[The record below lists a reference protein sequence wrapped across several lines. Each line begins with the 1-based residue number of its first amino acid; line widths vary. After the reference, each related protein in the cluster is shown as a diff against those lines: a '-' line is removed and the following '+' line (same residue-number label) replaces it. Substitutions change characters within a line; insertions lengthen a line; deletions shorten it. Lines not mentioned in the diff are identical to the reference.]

1 MREWSNF
8 TRNAIDQ
15 LQIVLTNLKSKL
27 GKFLWCLKMAKFGL
41 HEVGKGSWKT
51 REVGKFEMR
60 LQRMKLESLS
70 RSWKIF
76 NYLILPWKLSNFK
89 WYFPTKNVQPLVFSN
104 CLFQLDVSIIW
115 AWHCIME
122 NCFRNF
128 GTASTARNISTYFF
142 ERLGDALI
150 SIMINRFNAVLLG
163 PPPIFLKCFSFLQKY
178 HDEIIFNHDHL
189 RIRSSSDFDIFIFS
203 TNI

>member
-1 MREWSNF
+1 M
-8 TRNAIDQ
+8 
-15 LQIVLTNLKSKL
+15 KL
-27 GKFLWCLKMAKFGL
+27 
-41 HEVGKGSWKT
+41 E
-51 REVGKFEMR
+51 
-60 LQRMKLESLS
+60 RMKLESLS

-128 GTASTARNISTYFF
+128 GTASTAMNISTYFF

-163 PPPIFLKCFSFLQKY
+163 PPIFLKCFSFLQKY